1 MNERSECQPDRA
13 QPSINER
20 SECQPDR
27 AQPSMTEVRNY
38 IRGEWV
44 AVRQGREI
52 EVRNPADQ
60 DEVVGKGFLASK
72 REAEAAIAAASEAA
86 SAWSRM
92 PAPRRGEIVE
102 RAGDL
107 LRAEQDD
114 VARLL
119 TREEG
124 KTLAEAK
131 GEIYRAYNVLN
142 YTAGQSRR
150 MGGLTIPSELPK
162 NFAYTVRQPLGVVA
176 LITPWNFPICIPAWK
191 IAPALVAGNT
201 VIFKPSSTT
210 PLTAARL
217 VEIFERAGLPPG
229 VLNLLVGGSSEVGE
243 VLTRDERVRG
253 ISFTGSTDNGTQIY
267 TACAARG
274 VKAQCEM
281 GGKNPVIVLEDA
293 DLNLAADGIVSGAFG
308 STGQRC
314 TATSRAILQDSI
326 ADDLI
331 ARMVERISRWKIGN
345 GLDADVQ
352 MGPLV
357 SAQQLQTVEQ
367 YIEIGKREGAKLVAG
382 GGRPS
387 GLTRGFFIEP
397 TIFDNVRP
405 EHRLARE
412 EIFGPVL
419 SVIRAANYEEAL
431 EFANTSQ
438 YGLTSSIYT
447 NDAGRV
453 FDFCERIETGMV
465 HVNSP
470 TVGGEAQIPF
480 GGMKSSGVG
489 EREQG
494 PSALDFY
501 SDVKVI
507 YIDFTGAARTSN
519 FY

>member
-1 MNERSECQPDRA
+1 
-13 QPSINER
+13 
-20 SECQPDR
+20 
-27 AQPSMTEVRNY
+27 MTEVRNY
-38 IRGEWV
+38 IRGEWIT
-44 AVRQGREI
+44 VRQGREI

-60 DEVVGKGFLASK
+60 DELLGKGCLASV
-72 REAEAAIAAASEAA
+72 REAEAALAAATEALP
-86 SAWSRM
+86 AWAQM
-92 PAPRRGEIVE
+92 PAPKRGEIVE

-107 LRAEQDD
+107 LRAEQDE

-119 TREEG
+119 TKEEG
-124 KTLAEAK
+124 KTFAESK

-150 MGGLTIPSELPK
+150 MGGVTIPSELPK
-162 NFAYTVRQPLGVVA
+162 NFAYTIRQPLGVVA
-176 LITPWNFPICIPAWK
+176 LITPWNFPVCIPAWK

-210 PLTAARL
+210 PLTAAKL
-217 VEIFERAGLPPG
+217 VDIFERAGVPPG
-229 VLNLLVGGSSEVGE
+229 VLNLLVGSSSDVGDI
-243 VLTRDERVRG
+243 LTGDRRVRG
-253 ISFTGSTDNGTQIY
+253 ISFTGSSENGTQIY
-267 TACAARG
+267 ATCAARG

-293 DLNLAADGIVSGAFG
+293 DLNLAVDGIVSGAFG

-314 TATSRAILQDSI
+314 TATSRAIVQESI
-326 ADDLI
+326 ADELV
-331 ARMVERISRWKIGN
+331 ARMVERVSKWKLGS
-345 GLDADVQ
+345 GLDSDVQ

-357 SAQQLQTVEQ
+357 SAQQLKTVEQ
-367 YIEIGKREGAKLVAG
+367 YIDVGKREGAKLVTG

-387 GLTRGFFIEP
+387 GLPRGFFMEP
-397 TIFDNVRP
+397 TIYDRVHP
-405 EHRLARE
+405 DHRIARE

-419 SVIRAANYEEAL
+419 SVIRAKDYQQAI
-431 EFANTSQ
+431 EFANTSD

-447 NDAGRV
+447 NDAGRI
-453 FDFCERIETGMV
+453 FDFCERIEAGMV

-494 PSALDFY
+494 PTALDFY
-501 SDVKVI
+501 TDVKVV
-507 YIDFTGAARTSN
+507 YIDYTGAARTSK

>member
-1 MNERSECQPDRA
+1 M
-13 QPSINER
+13 I
-20 SECQPDR
+20 
-27 AQPSMTEVRNY
+27 EVRNY

-44 AVRQGREI
+44 SIRQGREI

-60 DEVVGKGFLASK
+60 DELVGKGYLASA
-72 REAEAAIAAASEAA
+72 REAEAALAAASEALP
-86 SAWSRM
+86 AWSRM
-92 PAPRRGEIVE
+92 PAPKRGEIVE

-124 KTLAEAK
+124 KTFAEAK
-131 GEIYRAYNVLN
+131 GEIYRGYNVLN

-150 MGGLTIPSELPK
+150 MGGVTIPSELPK
-162 NFAYTVRQPLGVVA
+162 NFAYTLRQPLGVVS
-176 LITPWNFPICIPAWK
+176 LITPWNFPVCIPAWK

-210 PLTAARL
+210 PLTAAKL

-229 VLNLLVGGSSEVGE
+229 VLNLLVGSSSEVGD
-243 VLTRDERVRG
+243 LITRDRRVRG
-253 ISFTGSTDNGTQIY
+253 VSFTGSTENGTQIY
-267 TACAARG
+267 TSCASRG

-293 DLNLAADGIVSGAFG
+293 NLDLAVDGIVSGAFG

-314 TATSRAILQDSI
+314 TATSRAVLEESI
-326 ADDLI
+326 ADEVI
-331 ARMVERISRWKIGN
+331 ARMADRVSKWKIGN
-345 GLDADVQ
+345 GLEADVQ
-352 MGPLV
+352 MGPVV
-357 SAQQLQTVEQ
+357 SAQQLKTVEQ
-367 YIEIGKREGAKLVAG
+367 YIEVGKQEGAKLVTG
-382 GGRPS
+382 GKRPS
-387 GLTRGFFIEP
+387 GLPRGFFMEP
-397 TIFDNVRP
+397 TIFDRVKPDSRI
-405 EHRLARE
+405 AQE

-419 SVIRAANYEEAL
+419 SVIRARDYEEAI
-431 EFANTSQ
+431 EFANSSQ
-438 YGLTSSIYT
+438 FGLTSSIYT
-447 NDAGRV
+447 NDAGHI
-453 FDFCERIETGMV
+453 FDYCERIETGMV

-494 PSALDFY
+494 PTALDFY
-501 SDVKVI
+501 TDVKVV
-507 YIDFTGAARTSN
+507 YIDYTGAARTSK

>member
-1 MNERSECQPDRA
+1 M
-13 QPSINER
+13 I
-20 SECQPDR
+20 
-27 AQPSMTEVRNY
+27 EVRNY
-38 IRGEWV
+38 IRGEWISI
-44 AVRQGREI
+44 RSGREI

-60 DEVVGKGFLASK
+60 DELIGKGYLASA
-72 REAEAAIAAASEAA
+72 REAEAAVAAAAEALP
-86 SAWSRM
+86 AWSRM
-92 PAPRRGEIVE
+92 PAPKRGEIVE
-102 RAGDL
+102 RAADL

-114 VARLL
+114 LARLL

-124 KTLAEAK
+124 KTVAEAK
-131 GEIYRAYNVLN
+131 GEIYRAYNVMN

-150 MGGLTIPSELPK
+150 MGGITIPSELPK
-162 NFAYTVRQPLGVVA
+162 NFVYTMRQPLGVVA
-176 LITPWNFPICIPAWK
+176 LITPWNFPVCIPAWK

-210 PLTAARL
+210 PLTAMKL

-229 VLNLLVGGSSEVGE
+229 VMNLLIGSSSEVGDTI
-243 VLTRDERVRG
+243 TRNPAVRG
-253 ISFTGSTDNGTQIY
+253 VSFTGSSDNGTQIY
-267 TACAARG
+267 TSCASRG

-293 DLNLAADGIVSGAFG
+293 DLDLAVDGIVSGAFG

-314 TATSRAILQDSI
+314 TATSRAVLQESI
-326 ADDLI
+326 ADQVI
-331 ARMVERISRWKIGN
+331 AKMVERVSKWKVGN
-345 GLDADVQ
+345 GLEADVQ
-352 MGPLV
+352 MGPVV
-357 SAQQLQTVEQ
+357 SAQQLKTVEE
-367 YIEIGKREGAKLVAG
+367 YIQVGTREGAKLVIG
-382 GGRPS
+382 GKRPANAP
-387 GLTRGFFIEP
+387 RGFFIEP
-397 TIFDNVRP
+397 TIFDKVRP
-405 EHRLARE
+405 EHRIARE

-419 SVIRAANYEEAL
+419 SVLRAKDYDEAMS
-431 EFANTSQ
+431 FANTSE

-447 NDAGRV
+447 NNAGHI

-494 PSALDFY
+494 PTALDFY
-501 SDVKVI
+501 TDVKVV
-507 YIDFTGAARTSN
+507 YIDYTGAARTSK

>member
-1 MNERSECQPDRA
+1 M
-13 QPSINER
+13 I
-20 SECQPDR
+20 
-27 AQPSMTEVRNY
+27 EVRNY
-38 IRGEWV
+38 IRGEWISV
-44 AVRQGREI
+44 QRGREVV
-52 EVRNPADQ
+52 VRNPANQ
-60 DEVVGKGFLASK
+60 DEIIGKGLLASVG
-72 REAEAAIAAASEAA
+72 EADAALAAASDALQ
-86 SAWSRM
+86 SWSRM
-92 PAPRRGEIVE
+92 PAPKRGEVIE

-107 LRAEQDD
+107 LQAEQDE

-124 KTLAEAK
+124 KTVAEAK

-150 MGGLTIPSELPK
+150 MGGITIPSELPK
-162 NFAYTVRQPLGVVA
+162 NFAYTIRQPLGIVA
-176 LITPWNFPICIPAWK
+176 LITPWNFPVCIPAWK
-191 IAPALVAGNT
+191 IAPALAAGNT
-201 VIFKPSSTT
+201 VVFKPSSTT
-210 PLTAARL
+210 PLTAAKL
-217 VEIFERAGLPPG
+217 VDIFERAGLPAG
-229 VLNLLVGGSSEVGE
+229 VLNLVVGSSSEVGD
-243 VLTRDERVRG
+243 VLTGDPRVRG
-253 ISFTGSTDNGTQIY
+253 ISFTGSSENGTQIY
-267 TACAARG
+267 ASCAARG

-293 DLNLAADGIVSGAFG
+293 DLDLAAEGIVSGAFG

-314 TATSRAILQDSI
+314 TATSRAILHESI
-326 ADDLI
+326 ADDLL
-331 ARMVERISRWKIGN
+331 ARLVGRISKWKVGD
-345 GLDADVQ
+345 GLDPDVQ

-357 SAQQLQTVEQ
+357 SAQQLKTVED
-367 YIEIGKREGAKLVAG
+367 YIEIGKREGAKLVTG
-382 GGRPS
+382 GKRPS
-387 GLTRGFFIEP
+387 GLPRGFFVEP
-397 TIFDNVRP
+397 TIFDQVKP
-405 EHRLARE
+405 EHRIAAE

-419 SVIRAANYEEAL
+419 SILRARDYEQAL
-431 EFANTSQ
+431 HFANASE

-447 NDAGRV
+447 NDAGRI

-494 PSALDFY
+494 PTALDFY

-507 YIDFTGAARTSN
+507 YIDHTGAARTSK

>member
-1 MNERSECQPDRA
+1 M
-13 QPSINER
+13 I
-20 SECQPDR
+20 
-27 AQPSMTEVRNY
+27 EVRNY

-44 AVRQGREI
+44 SIRQGREI
-52 EVRNPADQ
+52 EIRNPADQ
-60 DEVVGKGFLASK
+60 DDVVGKGFLASSK
-72 REAEAAIAAASEAA
+72 EAEAALAAASEALPG
-86 SAWSRM
+86 WSRM
-92 PAPRRGEIVE
+92 PAPKRGEIVE

-124 KTLAEAK
+124 KTVAEAK
-131 GEIYRAYNVLN
+131 GEIYRGYNVLN

-150 MGGLTIPSELPK
+150 MGGITIPSELPQ
-162 NFAYTVRQPLGVVA
+162 NFAYTLRQPLGVVT
-176 LITPWNFPICIPAWK
+176 LITPWNFPVCIPAWK

-201 VIFKPSSTT
+201 VVFKPSSTT
-210 PLTAARL
+210 PLTAAKL
-217 VEIFERAGLPPG
+217 VDIFERAGLPAG
-229 VLNLLVGGSSEVGE
+229 ALNLLVGSSSEVGD
-243 VLTRDERVRG
+243 VLTGDRRVRG
-253 ISFTGSTDNGTQIY
+253 ISFTGSSENGTQIY
-267 TACAARG
+267 ASCAARG

-293 DLNLAADGIVSGAFG
+293 DLDLAVEGIVSGAFG

-314 TATSRAILQDSI
+314 TATSRAILHESI
-326 ADDLI
+326 ADDLL
-331 ARMVERISRWKIGN
+331 ARLVGRISKWKIGN
-345 GLDADVQ
+345 GLDPDVQ

-357 SAQQLQTVEQ
+357 SAQQLKTVEE
-367 YIEIGKREGAKLVAG
+367 YIEIGKREGAKLVTG
-382 GGRPS
+382 GKRLS
-387 GLTRGFFIEP
+387 GLPRGFFIEP
-397 TIFDNVRP
+397 TIFDQVGP
-405 EHRLARE
+405 EHRIAAE

-419 SVIRAANYEEAL
+419 SVLRARDYEQAL
-431 EFANTSQ
+431 QFANTSE

-447 NDAGRV
+447 SDAGRI

-494 PSALDFY
+494 PTALDFY
-501 SDVKVI
+501 SDVKVV
-507 YIDFTGAARTSN
+507 YIDHTGAARTSK

>member
-1 MNERSECQPDRA
+1 M
-13 QPSINER
+13 I
-20 SECQPDR
+20 
-27 AQPSMTEVRNY
+27 EVRSY
-38 IRGEWV
+38 IKGEWLSL
-44 AVRQGREI
+44 RQGREI

-60 DEVVGKGFLASK
+60 DELVGKGFLASAG
-72 REAEAAIAAASEAA
+72 EAEAALAAAAEALPG
-86 SAWSRM
+86 WSRM
-92 PAPRRGEIVE
+92 PAPKRGEIVE

-107 LRAEQDD
+107 LRAEQEE

-119 TREEG
+119 TSEEG
-124 KTLAEAK
+124 KTVGEAK

-150 MGGLTIPSELPK
+150 MGGVTIPSELPK
-162 NFAYTVRQPLGVVA
+162 NFAYTMRQPLGVVA

-191 IAPALVAGNT
+191 IAPALVGGNT

-210 PLTAARL
+210 PLTAAKL

-229 VLNLLVGGSSEVGE
+229 VLNLIVGSSSDIGDL
-243 VLTRDERVRG
+243 LTRDGRVRG
-253 ISFTGSTDNGTQIY
+253 VSFTGSSENGTQIY
-267 TACAARG
+267 ASCAARG

-293 DLNLAADGIVSGAFG
+293 DLDLAVDGIVSGAFG

-326 ADDLI
+326 ADEVI
-331 ARMVERISRWKIGN
+331 ARMAGRVSKWKIGN
-345 GLDADVQ
+345 GLDPDVQ
-352 MGPLV
+352 MGPV
-357 SAQQLQTVEQ
+357 VNAPQLKTVEQ
-367 YIEIGKREGAKLVAG
+367 YIELGRREGAKLVTG
-382 GGRPS
+382 GVRPS
-387 GLTRGFFIEP
+387 GLPRGFFIEP
-397 TIFDNVRP
+397 TIFDGVKA
-405 EHRLARE
+405 EHRIARE

-419 SVIRAANYEEAL
+419 SVIRARDYDQAL
-431 EFANTSQ
+431 EYANASD

-447 NDAGRV
+447 NDAGRI

-494 PSALDFY
+494 PTALDFY
-501 SDVKVI
+501 TDVKVV
-507 YIDFTGAARTSN
+507 YIDHTGAARISK

>member
-1 MNERSECQPDRA
+1 M
-13 QPSINER
+13 I
-20 SECQPDR
+20 
-27 AQPSMTEVRNY
+27 EVRNY

-44 AVRQGREI
+44 SGRQGREI
-52 EVRNPADQ
+52 EIRNPADQ
-60 DEVVGKGFLASK
+60 DELVGKGYLASA
-72 REAEAAIAAASEAA
+72 RDAEACLAAAVEALP
-86 SAWSRM
+86 AWSRM
-92 PAPRRGEIVE
+92 PAPKRGEIVE

-107 LRAEQDD
+107 LRTEQDEI
-114 VARLL
+114 ARLL

-124 KTLAEAK
+124 KTVAEAR

-150 MGGLTIPSELPK
+150 MGGITIPSELQK
-162 NFAYTVRQPLGVVA
+162 NFAYTMRQPLGVVS

-201 VIFKPSSTT
+201 VVFKPSSTT
-210 PLTAARL
+210 PLTAAKL
-217 VEIFERAGLPPG
+217 VGIFERAGLPPG
-229 VLNLLVGGSSEVGE
+229 VLNLLVASSGEVGDL
-243 VLTRDERVRG
+243 LTRDHRVRG
-253 ISFTGSTDNGTQIY
+253 VSFTGSSENGTQIY
-267 TACAARG
+267 ASCAARG

-293 DLNLAADGIVSGAFG
+293 DLDLAVDGIVSGAFG

-314 TATSRAILQDSI
+314 TATSRAVLHEAI
-326 ADDLI
+326 ADEVV
-331 ARMVERISRWKIGN
+331 ARMADRVSKWKLGN

-357 SAQQLQTVEQ
+357 SAQQLKTVEQ
-367 YIEIGKREGAKLVAG
+367 YIEAGKSEGARLVTGGKR
-382 GGRPS
+382 PQ
-387 GLTRGFFIEP
+387 GLGRGFFIEP
-397 TIFDNVRP
+397 TIFDHVQP
-405 EHRLARE
+405 AHRIARE

-419 SVIRAANYEEAL
+419 SVIRVPDYDAALAAANASE
-431 EFANTSQ
+431 

-447 NDAGRV
+447 NDAGCI
-453 FDFCERIETGMV
+453 FDFCERIQTGMV

-494 PSALDFY
+494 PTALDFY
-501 SDVKVI
+501 TDVKVV
-507 YIDFTGAARTSN
+507 YIDYTGAARTSK

>member
-1 MNERSECQPDRA
+1 MLE
-13 QPSINER
+13 I
-20 SECQPDR
+20 
-27 AQPSMTEVRNY
+27 RNY
-38 IRGEWV
+38 IHGEWISL
-44 AVRQGREI
+44 RQGREI
-52 EVRNPADQ
+52 EVRNPADP
-60 DEVVGKGFLASK
+60 DEILAKGFLASG
-72 REAEAAIAAASEAA
+72 REAEAAIAAASEALP
-86 SAWSRM
+86 AWSRT
-92 PAPRRGEIVE
+92 PAPKRGEIVE
-102 RAGDL
+102 RAADFL
-107 LRAEQDD
+107 HREQEE

-124 KTLAEAK
+124 KTLADAR
-131 GEIYRAYNVLN
+131 GEVYRAYNVLN

-150 MGGLTIPSELPK
+150 MGGVTIPSELPK
-162 NFAYTVRQPLGVVA
+162 NFAYTLRQPLGVVA

-201 VIFKPSSTT
+201 VVFKPSSTT

-217 VEIFERAGLPPG
+217 VEIFDRAGLPPG
-229 VLNLLVGGSSEVGE
+229 VLNLLAGSSAEVGDRLIE
-243 VLTRDERVRG
+243 DRRIRG
-253 ISFTGSTDNGTQIY
+253 ISFTGSSENGVQIY
-267 TACAARG
+267 GACASRG
-274 VKAQCEM
+274 IKAQCEM

-331 ARMVERISRWKIGN
+331 GRMIDRVSKWKVGN
-345 GLDADVQ
+345 GLDPNVQ

-357 SAQQLQTVEQ
+357 NAQQHRTVQQ
-367 YIEIGKREGAKLVAG
+367 YIEAGKREGAKLVIG
-382 GGRPS
+382 GQQPS
-387 GLTRGFFIEP
+387 ELPRGFFIEP
-397 TIFDNVRP
+397 AIFDNVRP
-405 EHRLARE
+405 GYRVARE

-419 SVIRAANYEEAL
+419 SVLRAKDYEQAI
-431 EFANTSQ
+431 EFANMSE

-447 NDAGRV
+447 NDAAKI

-480 GGMKSSGVG
+480 GGMKSSGIG

-494 PSALDFY
+494 PTALDFY
-501 SDVKVI
+501 TDVKVI
-507 YIDFTGAARTSN
+507 YVDYTGAVRTSK

>member
-1 MNERSECQPDRA
+1 M
-13 QPSINER
+13 I
-20 SECQPDR
+20 
-27 AQPSMTEVRNY
+27 EVRNY
-38 IRGEWV
+38 IRGEWITI
-44 AVRQGREI
+44 REGRDI
-52 EVRNPADQ
+52 EVRSPADQ
-60 DEVVGKGFLASK
+60 DDLVGKGRLASA
-72 REAEAAIAAASEAA
+72 REAEAAVAAASEALP
-86 SAWSRM
+86 AWSRM

-102 RAGDL
+102 RAADL
-107 LRAEQDD
+107 LRSEQDD
-114 VARLL
+114 LARLL

-124 KTLAEAK
+124 KTVAEAK
-131 GEIYRAYNVLN
+131 GEIYRGYNVLN

-150 MGGLTIPSELPK
+150 LGGITIPSELPK
-162 NFAYTVRQPLGVVA
+162 NFVYTMRQPLGVVS
-176 LITPWNFPICIPAWK
+176 LITPWNFPVCIPAWK

-201 VIFKPSSTT
+201 VVFKPSSTT

-229 VLNLLVGGSSEVGE
+229 VLNLLVASSSDVGDII
-243 VLTRDERVRG
+243 TRDPRVRG
-253 ISFTGSTDNGTQIY
+253 VSFTGSSENGTQIY

-293 DLNLAADGIVSGAFG
+293 DLDLAVDGIVSGAFG

-314 TATSRAILQDSI
+314 TATSRAVLQESI
-326 ADDLI
+326 ADQMV
-331 ARMVERISRWKIGN
+331 ARMKDRVSKWKLGS

-352 MGPLV
+352 MGPVV
-357 SAQQLQTVEQ
+357 SAQQLKTVEQ
-367 YIEIGKREGAKLVAG
+367 YIEVGKREARLVTG
-382 GGRPS
+382 GKRPE
-387 GLTRGFFIEP
+387 GLPRGFFIEP
-397 TIFDNVRP
+397 TIFDHVRP
-405 EHRLARE
+405 EHRIARE

-419 SVIRAANYEEAL
+419 SVIRAKDYEEAIAA
-431 EFANTSQ
+431 ANTSD

-447 NDAGRV
+447 NNSAHI
-453 FDFCERIETGMV
+453 FDFCDRIETGMV

-494 PSALDFY
+494 PTALDFY
-501 SDVKVI
+501 TDVKVI
-507 YIDFTGAARTSN
+507 YVDYTGAARTSK

>member
-1 MNERSECQPDRA
+1 MID
-13 QPSINER
+13 
-20 SECQPDR
+20 
-27 AQPSMTEVRNY
+27 VRNY
-38 IRGEWV
+38 IRGEWIS
-44 AVRQGREI
+44 VRQGREI

-60 DEVVGKGFLASK
+60 DELIGKGYLASP
-72 REAEAAIAAASEAA
+72 REAEAALAAASEAFP
-86 SAWSRM
+86 AWSRM
-92 PAPRRGEIVE
+92 PAPKRGEIVE
-102 RAGDL
+102 RAADL
-107 LRAEQDD
+107 LRAEQED

-124 KTLAEAK
+124 KTVAEAK

-150 MGGLTIPSELPK
+150 LGGITIPSELPK
-162 NFAYTVRQPLGVVA
+162 NFVYTMRQPLGVVS

-191 IAPALVAGNT
+191 IGPALVAGNT

-210 PLTAARL
+210 PLTAAKL

-229 VLNLLVGGSSEVGE
+229 VLNLLVGSSADVGDL
-243 VLTRDERVRG
+243 VTRDRRVAAV
-253 ISFTGSTDNGTQIY
+253 SFTGSSENGTQIY
-267 TACAARG
+267 TSCAMRG

-293 DLNLAADGIVSGAFG
+293 DLDLAVDGIVSGAFG

-314 TATSRAILQDSI
+314 TATSRAVLHESI
-326 ADDLI
+326 ADEVVR
-331 ARMVERISRWKIGN
+331 RMADRVSKWKIGN
-345 GLDADVQ
+345 GLDPDVQ

-357 SAQQLQTVEQ
+357 SALQLKTVEQ
-367 YIEIGKREGAKLVAG
+367 YIEVGKKEGYKVVVGGKR
-382 GGRPS
+382 PT
-387 GLTRGFFIEP
+387 GLSRGFFMEP
-397 TIFDNVRP
+397 TIFDHVRP
-405 EHRLARE
+405 EHRIARE

-419 SVIRAANYEEAL
+419 SVIRAKDYEDAI
-431 EFANTSQ
+431 AASNASD

-447 NDAGRV
+447 NDAGRI
-453 FDFCERIETGMV
+453 FDFCERIQTGMV

-494 PSALDFY
+494 PTALDFY
-501 SDVKVI
+501 TDVKVI
-507 YIDFTGAARTSN
+507 YIDFTGAARTSK

>member
-1 MNERSECQPDRA
+1 M
-13 QPSINER
+13 I
-20 SECQPDR
+20 
-27 AQPSMTEVRNY
+27 EVRNY

-44 AVRQGREI
+44 SIRQGREI
-52 EVRNPADQ
+52 EVRNPANP
-60 DEVVGKGFLASK
+60 DEVVGKGFLASA
-72 REAEAAIAAASEAA
+72 REAEAAVSAASEALP
-86 SAWSRM
+86 AWSRM
-92 PAPRRGEIVE
+92 PAPKRGEIVE
-102 RAGDL
+102 RAADL
-107 LRAEQDD
+107 LRAEQDE

-124 KTLAEAK
+124 KTVVEAT

-150 MGGLTIPSELPK
+150 MGGITIPSELPR
-162 NFAYTVRQPLGVVA
+162 NFAYTIRQHLGVVT

-201 VIFKPSSTT
+201 VVFKPSSTT
-210 PLTAARL
+210 PLTAAKL

-229 VLNLLVGGSSEVGE
+229 VLNLLVGSSSDVGD
-243 VLTRDERVRG
+243 LITRDPRIRG
-253 ISFTGSTDNGTQIY
+253 ISFTGSSENGTQIY
-267 TACAARG
+267 VACATRG

-281 GGKNPVIVLEDA
+281 GGKNPVVVLDDA
-293 DLNLAADGIVSGAFG
+293 DLELAAGGIVSGAFG

-314 TATSRAILQDSI
+314 TATSRAIVQDSI
-326 ADDLI
+326 ADKLI
-331 ARMVERISRWKIGN
+331 ALMIGRVSKWKVGN
-345 GLDADVQ
+345 GLESDVQ

-357 SAQQLQTVEQ
+357 SAQQLKTVEQ
-367 YIEIGKREGAKLVAG
+367 YIEAGKHDAKPVFG
-382 GGRPS
+382 GKRPS
-387 GLTRGFFIEP
+387 GLPRGFFVEP
-397 TIFDNVRP
+397 TIFDDVKP
-405 EHRLARE
+405 EHRIARE

-419 SVIRAANYEEAL
+419 SVLRAKDYEQAL
-431 EFANTSQ
+431 EFANTSD
-438 YGLTSSIYT
+438 YGLTSAIYT
-447 NDAGRV
+447 NDAGRI

-501 SDVKVI
+501 TDVKIV
-507 YIDFTGAARTSN
+507 YIDHTGAARTSK